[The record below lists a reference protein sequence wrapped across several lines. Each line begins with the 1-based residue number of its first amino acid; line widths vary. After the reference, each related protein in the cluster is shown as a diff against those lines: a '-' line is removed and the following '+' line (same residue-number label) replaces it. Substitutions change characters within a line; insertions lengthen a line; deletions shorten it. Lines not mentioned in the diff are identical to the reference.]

1 MTGGGGAQIGVKVF
15 RGRGDFMSEPS
26 SGDSFE
32 VEINDPS
39 APQRFSIPINS
50 NLISNVDVSPLQT
63 EDMILTGRSSI
74 SPEPRK
80 FAEEVLKQ

>member
-1 MTGGGGAQIGVKVF
+1 
-15 RGRGDFMSEPS
+15 MSEPS

-32 VEINDPS
+32 VEVNDPS
-39 APQRFSIPINS
+39 APQRFSIPIIS
-50 NLISNVDVSPLQT
+50 NLKSNIDVSPLQT

-80 FAEEVLKQ
+80 LAEEVLK

>member
-32 VEINDPS
+32 VEINDLS
-39 APQRFSIPINS
+39 APQRF
-50 NLISNVDVSPLQT
+50 
-63 EDMILTGRSSI
+63 
-74 SPEPRK
+74 
-80 FAEEVLKQ
+80 

>member
-1 MTGGGGAQIGVKVF
+1 
-15 RGRGDFMSEPS
+15 MSEPS
-26 SGDSFE
+26 SGDSFD

-39 APQRFSIPINS
+39 APQRFSIPIMSHLKS
-50 NLISNVDVSPLQT
+50 NIDVSPLQT

-80 FAEEVLKQ
+80 FAEEV